1 MAEQPQPAAPQPRG
15 GFFLSADHRLR
26 PIWRAL
32 LYAIAAVVVILL
44 SGIVAG
50 MIVAVVRPA
59 AAAELTTGNLP
70 PHWFLAMQ
78 YALMNA
84 GLLALAW
91 VFFRGLDQRDWRGLG
106 LWFYSGW
113 VRESAVGLAIGAA
126 LIVVVAGTLGSGGW
140 VSFATR
146 AAPPAGSLALTL
158 VMLLLAAT
166 FEEVLL
172 RGYVFQRLVD
182 STGALGAVLITSVL
196 FGALHIPNPSATPLS
211 TANTV
216 LAGVLLA
223 VAYLKT
229 RGLWLPIGLHFAWN
243 SLMGPVLGLPVSGIN
258 MGGLFSTATAGPA
271 WISGGAYGPE
281 GGVVLTVAATA
292 AAAWLWRARAISP
305 SPAMQEVLQ

>member
-1 MAEQPQPAAPQPRG
+1 MTEQPQPAAPEPRG
-15 GFFLSADHRLR
+15 SFFLSADLRLR

-32 LYAIAAVVVILL
+32 LYAIAAVVVIVLT
-44 SGIVAG
+44 GILAG
-50 MIVAVVRPA
+50 MVVAVVRPA
-59 AAAELTTGNLP
+59 AAAELTAGGLP
-70 PHWFLAMQ
+70 PHWFLVLQ
-78 YALMNA
+78 YSLMNA

-91 VFFRGLDQRDWRGLG
+91 LFYRGLDKRDWRGLG

-113 VRESAVGLAIGAA
+113 LRESALGLGIGAA
-126 LIVVVAGTLGSGGW
+126 LIFAVAGTLSLGGW
-140 VSFATR
+140 VKFTTTG
-146 AAPPAGSLALTL
+146 APPAGSLALTL
-158 VMLLLAAT
+158 VMLLLAAA

-172 RGYVFQRLVD
+172 RGYAFQRLVD
-182 STGALGAVLITSVL
+182 SLGALGAVLISSAL

-243 SLMGPVLGLPVSGIN
+243 FLMGPVLGLPVSGIDFA
-258 MGGLFSTATAGPA
+258 GFFTTATAGPA

-281 GGVVLTVAATA
+281 GGVVLTAAATA
-292 AAAWLWRARAISP
+292 AAACLWRARAISP
-305 SPAMQEVLQ
+305 SPGMREVLQ